1 MGRCCSFTFSRRD
14 FIKAGAA
21 GVAIAATPTSLL
33 AEVTKPDV
41 WVFHGTDKTKLM
53 KACLEM
59 INANGGFGKQAKSLA
74 LKVNAAWT
82 RTPEEGANTHPD
94 LVGTFLKGAREFGVT
109 KMDVPEHPCH
119 RAAEAFKRSGI
130 HDAVKSADAE
140 MIDMKT
146 EKKFYSDVALPK
158 ARSLTS
164 ARVTKHFLEADAVV
178 NMPVAKH
185 HSGATLTMAMKNWM
199 GAVED
204 RRFWHRNNL
213 HQCIADF
220 STFIKPA
227 WTIIDATR
235 IMMDKGPQGPAKTLK
250 TPDLLVVSK
259 DQVAADA
266 YAATL
271 FHDDPRTVKYLALAE
286 EMGMGVINAAQMNI
300 HRVEVGV

>member
-1 MGRCCSFTFSRRD
+1 MMHDQCFSFSRRD
-14 FIKAGAA
+14 FIKTGAA
-21 GVAIAATPTSLL
+21 GVAVLSAPVTLL
-33 AEVTKPDV
+33 ADVPKPDV
-41 WVFHGTDKTKLM
+41 WVFHGADKTKLM

-59 INANGGFGKQAKSLA
+59 VNANGGFGKQTRSLA

-94 LVGTFLKGAREFGVT
+94 LVATFLKGAREFGVT
-109 KMDVPEHPCH
+109 KLDVPEHPCH
-119 RAAEAFKRSGI
+119 RGDESFKRSGI
-130 HDAVKSADAE
+130 RDAVKSAGAK
-140 MIDMKT
+140 MIDMKK
-146 EKKFYSDVALPK
+146 EKKYFSDVTIPK
-158 ARSLTS
+158 GQSLTS

-185 HSGATLTMAMKNWM
+185 HGGATLTMAMKNWM

-204 RRFWHRNNL
+204 RRVWHRSNL

-220 STFIKPA
+220 STFMKPA

-250 TPDLLVVSK
+250 KPNLLVVSK

-266 YAATL
+266 YTATL
-271 FHDDPRTVKYLALAE
+271 FHDDPRKVKYLALAA
-286 EMGMGVINAAQMNI
+286 EMGMGVIDAAQMNI